1 MKFCYLLFFLEEEW
15 RKQFSRPN
23 PRSRAGWRV
32 LLALPGAASP
42 EIKQQWMHGGDPGTP
57 FSPDIV
63 LMRLRK
69 PADSEVLTL
78 SGSLGARMC
87 QEGLSEA
94 EGAIQLGII
103 QCLGKV
109 HFQILYRAGHGQEPI
124 LGSRSS
130 TSHQEGLGTHG
141 EQDLRKI
148 RDFLGVFHLVVFWRL
163 LLWGKWEEGGPC
175 NPAGRPPEGEED
187 LAKSSRG

>member
-1 MKFCYLLFFLEEEW
+1 MDA
-15 RKQFSRPN
+15 RGRPRDPSF
-23 PRSRAGWRV
+23 PRR
-32 LLALPGAASP
+32 
-42 EIKQQWMHGGDPGTP
+42 
-57 FSPDIV
+57 SPDV
-63 LMRLRK
+63 AERK

-78 SGSLGARMC
+78 SGSPGTRTC

-94 EGAIQLGII
+94 EGAIQLGIV

-109 HFQILYRAGHGQEPI
+109 HFQILKHQYGAGRGQEPI

-130 TSHQEGLGTHG
+130 TSHQEGLSTHG

-163 LLWGKWEEGGPC
+163 LLWGKWKEGVPC
-175 NPAGRPPEGEED
+175 NPAGRPCEGEED
-187 LAKSSRG
+187 LAQSPRG

>member
-1 MKFCYLLFFLEEEW
+1 
-15 RKQFSRPN
+15 
-23 PRSRAGWRV
+23 
-32 LLALPGAASP
+32 
-42 EIKQQWMHGGDPGTP
+42 
-57 FSPDIV
+57 
-63 LMRLRK
+63 
-69 PADSEVLTL
+69 
-78 SGSLGARMC
+78 MC

-109 HFQILYRAGHGQEPI
+109 HFQILYRAGRGQEPI